1 MNEKEIFEELLGE
14 LKDIT
19 NNVSAK
25 AQETSKKIGEFTKLT
40 ERVDELE
47 SRIAKLEEI
56 IGNEEV
62 TKEACKCAENETDI
76 KVEDLNNDKSLD
88 KNPSY
93 NIFIS
98 QPMTGFSV
106 EGIKFTRDIV
116 KARISR
122 HFKMKHF
129 GKEVDVN
136 FIDNLQEDL
145 PADTHPLEYLGND
158 IKMLKDADYVFFCKG
173 WEKSRGCNI
182 EFQVAKFYDIPM
194 FLCKIFPGSSLNLGF
209 LFFAKLSRKI
219 MI

>member
-1 MNEKEIFEELLGE
+1 MSEKEIFEELLGE

-40 ERVDELE
+40 ERVDKLE
-47 SRIAKLEEI
+47 ARVAKLE
-56 IGNEEV
+56 
-62 TKEACKCAENETDI
+62 AENIDDEEIENTIDEAFKATQKEKHVVEI
-76 KVEDLNNDKSLD
+76 EDLNNNKSLD

-106 EGIKFTRDIV
+106 EQIKCTRDIV
-116 KARISR
+116 KERIKF
-122 HFKMKHF
+122 FKVNYF

-194 FLCKIFPGSSLNLGF
+194 FF
-209 LFFAKLSRKI
+209 
-219 MI
+219 M